1 MNKMMM
7 VAVAALVSAAC
18 FADEP
23 AEGAKRPERRMNRPP
38 MGERAMMG
46 GAGMMGDPIAWAVMN
61 PRVAEKIGLSDEQ
74 KAKLKELQGARGGNR
89 ELQEKVRKGME
100 KQMELLKAE
109 KIDEAAVMA
118 AIDEVFEARKTVAKE
133 QTKRLIAIRAILTPE
148 QAAKATEAMKELRG
162 NRGPRGEGRGPRGPK
177 PEAPKSEAP
186 KADAQPQA

>member
-1 MNKMMM
+1 MNKLMM

-23 AEGAKRPERRMNRPP
+23 TAGAKRAERRVGRPP

-46 GAGMMGDPIAWAVMN
+46 GAGMMGDPIMWAVMN
-61 PRVAEKIGLSDEQ
+61 PKVAEKIGLSDDQ
-74 KAKLKELQGARGGNR
+74 KAKLKELQPPRGANR
-89 ELQEKVRKGME
+89 EANEKIRKGME

-133 QTKRLIAIRAILTPE
+133 QTKRIIAVRALLTSE
-148 QAAKATEAMKELRG
+148 QVAKATEAMKEVRA
-162 NRGPRGEGRGPRGPK
+162 NRAPRGEGRGPRGTK
-177 PEAPKSEAP
+177 PEAPKAE
-186 KADAQPQA
+186 AQPAE